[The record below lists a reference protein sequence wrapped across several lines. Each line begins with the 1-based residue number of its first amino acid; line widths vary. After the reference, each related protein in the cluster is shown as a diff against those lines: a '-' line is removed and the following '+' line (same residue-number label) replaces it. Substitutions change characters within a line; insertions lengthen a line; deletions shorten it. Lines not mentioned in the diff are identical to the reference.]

1 MSEAAF
7 ALFIA
12 RFYSTSA
19 ARFDSKAIREC
30 GEKNG
35 DFEGESLDPTGN
47 LDGTKAVE
55 VIENIRQVARKKQS
69 RFNFLFSSKML

>member
-7 ALFIA
+7 ALFIDSFDF
-12 RFYSTSA
+12 RSSI
-19 ARFDSKAIREC
+19 RFDSKAIREWW
-30 GEKNG
+30 EKNG

-55 VIENIRQVARKKQS
+55 VIENIRQVARKKTKQV
-69 RFNFLFSSKML
+69 